1 MRKQLL
7 GELVIIV
14 TGTLF
19 FFALSATFGI
29 PGDEER
35 APTSVAAEDAGTGM
49 GGPSSSEP
57 RGPLGGGWER

>member
-1 MRKQLL
+1 MKKQLF
-7 GELVIIV
+7 GELLIIV

-35 APTSVAAEDAGTGM
+35 APTAVAAGDAGPGAD
-49 GGPSSSEP
+49 GPPSSEP